1 MKLFDLHCDTIERM
15 EEHGENML
23 TENCQLSL
31 RYLPQV
37 EKWCQTFAIFIP
49 DGKRGADA
57 MEYYERVR
65 AYFHKMLDE
74 HKDIVEFV
82 HNADDIKRITAA
94 KKCAAVLSVEGAAV
108 LGGKLENIEKL
119 ARDGVKMMTLTWN
132 GPNELASGNVDPQM
146 GFTDF
151 GREAVKEMERQ
162 NIIVDVSH
170 LNDKGMEELMG
181 GLATKP
187 IIATHSNLRSICSH
201 KRNLTEEMFQYIVEH
216 KGLCGLNL
224 LHNFVSDEPMKDS
237 KAELFRHVYRMLELG
252 GEDVICCGSDFDGG
266 ITSQM
271 DNPAL
276 FASFGD
282 YMVENGISRRVSDK
296 IMFDNALRF
305 FEENVK

>member
-1 MKLFDLHCDTIERM
+1 M
-15 EEHGENML
+15 
-23 TENCQLSL
+23 
-31 RYLPQV
+31 
-37 EKWCQTFAIFIP
+37 
-49 DGKRGADA
+49 
-57 MEYYERVR
+57 
-65 AYFHKMLDE
+65 
-74 HKDIVEFV
+74 
-82 HNADDIKRITAA
+82 
-94 KKCAAVLSVEGAAV
+94 
-108 LGGKLENIEKL
+108 
-119 ARDGVKMMTLTWN
+119 
-132 GPNELASGNVDPQM
+132 
-146 GFTDF
+146 
-151 GREAVKEMERQ
+151 
-162 NIIVDVSH
+162 DVSH

-252 GEDVICCGSDFDGG
+252 GEDVICCGAILTAASQPDG
-266 ITSQM
+266 Q
-271 DNPAL
+271 PAL

-305 FEENVK
+305 FEENVR